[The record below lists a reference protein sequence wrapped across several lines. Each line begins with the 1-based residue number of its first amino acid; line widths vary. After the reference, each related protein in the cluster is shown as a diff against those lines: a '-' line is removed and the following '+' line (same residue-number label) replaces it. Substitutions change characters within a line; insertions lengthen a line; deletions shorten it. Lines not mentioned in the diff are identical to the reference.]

1 MELTLLFVAI
11 GVIFPLIYIIVQYNA
26 LTALRNH
33 IRESWS
39 DVDSELQRRHDLIPR
54 LVSVV
59 KAYAAHEKE
68 TLTRITQL
76 RSDCQAKRHNISA
89 LAGAED
95 DLEREVR
102 RLLVMIEAY
111 PQLKA
116 DRHFI
121 ELHRE
126 LIRTEDRIQA
136 ARRFYNGNVRDY
148 LNKCQS
154 FPSLYIASA
163 FDFRGEAYFSAD
175 EKTRTYPKY

>member
-1 MELTLLFVAI
+1 MELTLLLIAV
-11 GVIFPLIYIIVQYNA
+11 GVIFPLLYIVVQYNA

-39 DVDSELQRRHDLIPR
+39 DVDSELQRRHELVPR
-54 LVSVV
+54 LVAVV

-68 TLTRITQL
+68 TLMRITQL
-76 RSDCQAKRHNISA
+76 RSDCQAMRHNIGA
-89 LAGAED
+89 LASAEA

-102 RLLVMIEAY
+102 RLLIMIEAY

-116 DRHFI
+116 DKHFI

-148 LNKCQS
+148 LNKCHS
-154 FPSLYIASA
+154 FPSLHIASA
-163 FDFRGEAYFSAD
+163 VNFRREAYFSA
-175 EKTRTYPKY
+175 EGQTRIYPKY